1 MAAEW
6 IPCGSGFIEADVIR
20 WNEGVWQKPRGR
32 RGRTV
37 NIGERQVVAEVIRDA
52 GGWVDLLV
60 RDSTIASEKPG
71 RKVFPLAKNLE
82 VRRKRRTIQK
92 GKPERLLWSDESVR
106 ALLVSKLPGADN
118 PSASGQ
124 TSSRAHQS
132 RLGDGR
138 SAQDTEDFAIPR
150 RVETGMRG
158 T

>member
-37 NIGERQVVAEVIRDA
+37 NAGDRVVIAEVIRDE

-60 RDSTIASEKPG
+60 RDCTIAIEKPG
-71 RKVFPLAKNLE
+71 RKVLPLAKNVG

-92 GKPERLLWSDESVR
+92 GKPERLLWSDETVR
-106 ALLVSKLPGADN
+106 ALLVSKFRKDKQAD
-118 PSASGQ
+118 
-124 TSSRAHQS
+124 
-132 RLGDGR
+132 DGV
-138 SAQDTEDFAIPR
+138 TP
-150 RVETGMRG
+150 
-158 T
+158 